1 MSRLAGSDGFFT
13 ANEQREKQNSS
24 DHCFACTLRRRYSP
38 CMRVYLSLIAIP
50 SLFSN
55 DNNNNNN
62 NSNDDKT
69 IERRESKGFDRVSIR
84 TRKRSGFFPAPIV
97 LACSLFLPFVG
108 GETRVR
114 YARKPC
120 WCSLL
125 FRQSVK
131 TAACQQQPPVL
142 TSRPFRSL
150 GHVRPLSTEE
160 KML

>member
-1 MSRLAGSDGFFT
+1 MAFSRLTS
-13 ANEQREKQNSS
+13 NERNRI
-24 DHCFACTLRRRYSP
+24 ALITVSP
-38 CMRVYLSLIAIP
+38 VRCVEDARLVCYLLLIAIP

-114 YARKPC
+114 YARKTC

>member
-1 MSRLAGSDGFFT
+1 MAFSRLTSNERNRIALIT
-13 ANEQREKQNSS
+13 A
-24 DHCFACTLRRRYSP
+24 SP
-38 CMRVYLSLIAIP
+38 IRCAEATRLARYLSLIAIP

-62 NSNDDKT
+62 SSNNDKT

-131 TAACQQQPPVL
+131 TTACQQQPPVL
-142 TSRPFRSL
+142 TSRSFRSL

>member
-24 DHCFACTLRRRYSP
+24 LITASP
-38 CMRVYLSLIAIP
+38 IRCAEATRLARYLSLIAIP

-62 NSNDDKT
+62 NSSNNDKT

-131 TAACQQQPPVL
+131 TTACQQQPPVL
-142 TSRPFRSL
+142 TSRSFRSL